1 MKIRFVSTL
10 LRLVAI
16 LTSVILIPESLLF
29 LGLMARNVFRF
40 VQSVSGEGLPHWY
53 FLLFAVGQAAA
64 AVLCWIGCRMAWK
77 RLEDTNRRLLTGI
90 DEKEKTRI
98 SAKKAIVKFLL
109 FVGFVLFAFVLAP
122 FVWWLGFVSG
132 HQRTA
137 GWLVGVP
144 IVIACCFYLAFLFF
158 PHRRKKGQRDA

>member
-1 MKIRFVSTL
+1 MKIRFASTL

-29 LGLMARNVFRF
+29 LGLMTRNVFRF
-40 VQSVSGEGLPHWY
+40 AQSISADGPPSWY
-53 FLLFAVGQAAA
+53 FLLFAVGQTAA
-64 AVLCWIGCRMAWK
+64 AVLCWMGCRMAWR
-77 RLEDTNRRLLTGI
+77 RLEVTNRRLLTGC
-90 DEKEKTRI
+90 DEEERTRI
-98 SAKKAIVKFLL
+98 SAKKAVSKFLL

-122 FVWWLGFVSG
+122 IIWWIGVISG
-132 HQRTA
+132 HERTA

-158 PHRRKKGQRDA
+158 PHRRK